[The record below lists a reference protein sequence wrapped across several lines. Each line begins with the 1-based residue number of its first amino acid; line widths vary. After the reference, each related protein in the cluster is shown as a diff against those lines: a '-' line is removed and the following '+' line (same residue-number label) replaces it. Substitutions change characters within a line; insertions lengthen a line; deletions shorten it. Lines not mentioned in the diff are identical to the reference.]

1 MCFSGTGWLFFVC
14 YANNFNTKKENAQ
27 KELNGHTWNT
37 ISSVP
42 HVLLQVFISTECL
55 WAEVTIENGWVGV
68 VASADVLL
76 HAVLQFET
84 FAAVFTLE
92 GEVRIRLL
100 RSRRIWKS
108 LSGLVTNSILFSFN
122 LF

>member
-1 MCFSGTGWLFFVC
+1 M
-14 YANNFNTKKENAQ
+14 
-27 KELNGHTWNT
+27 
-37 ISSVP
+37 
-42 HVLLQVFISTECL
+42 LLEVFISTECL

-100 RSRRIWKS
+100 RSRWIWKS
-108 LSGLVTNSILFSFN
+108 LGLVTYSTLFSFN
-122 LF
+122 